1 MRLAIYR
8 QHNPKIPACAEC
20 YSTGRLKRGYSV
32 ESMLRMLSEKHTYS
46 ETHNAFHDA
55 LDELEI
61 MRLLNHPLAS
71 YPPL

>member
-1 MRLAIYR
+1 MPLLK
-8 QHNPKIPACAEC
+8 QKIPACAEC
-20 YSTGRLKRGYSV
+20 YSTGRLKLGYSV